1 MSLPRG
7 AGALGVGVAS
17 SHHERPVHELV
28 LFWESDLDRGLSE
41 KEAESRLDRF
51 GPNALPRN
59 ARHGPLMRLLGQF
72 HNPLIYVLLAAMLV
86 TLAVGHVVD
95 ALVIAGVVLV
105 NAFIGFM
112 QEWRAG
118 EALEALAAATRTH
131 ATVLRR
137 GILRRIDSLDVVPGD
152 LVLIEAG
159 DKVPADV
166 RLTSTHELRVDESA
180 LTGESVPVGKED
192 GTLAA
197 GTVLG
202 DRVNMAYSG
211 TFVTAGTGRG
221 LVVATGVETEI
232 GRIHQL
238 VGEAEGV
245 TTPLTRRLS
254 AFSRWL
260 TIVIMVLAGLT
271 LAVGV
276 LRGEGIAEMVTAAV
290 ALAVG
295 AIPEGLPAAVTIT
308 LAIGVSRMARCH
320 AIIRRL
326 PAAETLG
333 STTVICT
340 DKTGTLTQNRMTVQ
354 YVFAHNLVHQIEDA
368 DPDHVGPC
376 LTAGTLCNNA
386 DIEFDDAGAL
396 TSVGDPTEVALL
408 VGAFTAGEAAAGE
421 EATWPRIDELPFS
434 SELRLMATLHEA
446 PAGGTGL
453 IVVKGAAEAV
463 LDLCGSQRTLDGGV
477 EPLDRARIE
486 SQVAAFG
493 EEALRVLAFATVR
506 APRGWT
512 FGTGDLADLS
522 MTFIG
527 LQAMADPPR
536 PEAIRAVEACHT
548 AGIAVKMI
556 TGDHARTARAVAA
569 RMGLQ
574 SDREKDPVVM
584 TGVELA
590 ELAPPD
596 VAHRI
601 AAVDVFARVSAEQKL
616 MIIRALQRSGQIVAM
631 TGDGIND
638 APALKQA
645 DIGIAMGHSG
655 TEVAKEASDMVLTD
669 DSFASIEAA
678 VEEGRS
684 IFDNLTKFITWTLP
698 TNLGEGL
705 VVLAA
710 ITTGAA
716 LPILPVQILWINM
729 TTAVALGLMLAFEPA
744 EQDIMRRPPRPPT
757 RPILTGVLVRR
768 IVIVGAIMLA
778 GAFGLFEWSIS
789 QGASLDH
796 ARTVAVNAFVAME
809 IGYLFNCRA
818 LNRSLLSVGLF
829 TNRLLLAG
837 VAGTIALQLAFT
849 YLPIMNAAFQSAPLT
864 WSDWVAVVVL
874 GVAIYLVVGTEK
886 WISARVNRRAGQPD
900 ESSPHLDRPRL
911 PCEVPRC

>member
-1 MSLPRG
+1 
-7 AGALGVGVAS
+7 
-17 SHHERPVHELV
+17 
-28 LFWESDLDRGLSE
+28 
-41 KEAESRLDRF
+41 
-51 GPNALPRN
+51 
-59 ARHGPLMRLLGQF
+59 
-72 HNPLIYVLLAAMLV
+72 
-86 TLAVGHVVD
+86 
-95 ALVIAGVVLV
+95 
-105 NAFIGFM
+105 
-112 QEWRAG
+112 
-118 EALEALAAATRTH
+118 
-131 ATVLRR
+131 
-137 GILRRIDSLDVVPGD
+137 
-152 LVLIEAG
+152 
-159 DKVPADV
+159 
-166 RLTSTHELRVDESA
+166 
-180 LTGESVPVGKED
+180 
-192 GTLAA
+192 
-197 GTVLG
+197 
-202 DRVNMAYSG
+202 MAYSG

-260 TIVIMVLAGLT
+260 TIVINVLAGLT

-354 YVFAHNLVHQIEDA
+354 YVFAHGLVHQIEDA

-421 EATWPRIDELPFS
+421 EATWPRI
-434 SELRLMATLHEA
+434 
-446 PAGGTGL
+446 
-453 IVVKGAAEAV
+453 
-463 LDLCGSQRTLDGGV
+463 
-477 EPLDRARIE
+477 
-486 SQVAAFG
+486 
-493 EEALRVLAFATVR
+493 
-506 APRGWT
+506 
-512 FGTGDLADLS
+512 
-522 MTFIG
+522 
-527 LQAMADPPR
+527 
-536 PEAIRAVEACHT
+536 
-548 AGIAVKMI
+548 
-556 TGDHARTARAVAA
+556 
-569 RMGLQ
+569 
-574 SDREKDPVVM
+574 
-584 TGVELA
+584 
-590 ELAPPD
+590 
-596 VAHRI
+596 
-601 AAVDVFARVSAEQKL
+601 
-616 MIIRALQRSGQIVAM
+616 
-631 TGDGIND
+631 
-638 APALKQA
+638 
-645 DIGIAMGHSG
+645 
-655 TEVAKEASDMVLTD
+655 
-669 DSFASIEAA
+669 
-678 VEEGRS
+678 
-684 IFDNLTKFITWTLP
+684 
-698 TNLGEGL
+698 
-705 VVLAA
+705 
-710 ITTGAA
+710 
-716 LPILPVQILWINM
+716 
-729 TTAVALGLMLAFEPA
+729 
-744 EQDIMRRPPRPPT
+744 
-757 RPILTGVLVRR
+757 
-768 IVIVGAIMLA
+768 A
-778 GAFGLFEWSIS
+778 GAFGLFEWSSS

-864 WSDWVAVVVL
+864 WSDWVAVVAL

-911 PCEVPRC
+911 PGEVPRC